1 MDQILAILA
10 SFPPSPEEIDT
21 TKKYDAALKAHIT
34 TLTKMLDNIPPGVSA
49 ELGRFLEVSGRGF
62 TKITKPFHLTS
73 FRPSTPQ

>member
-49 ELGRFLEVSGRGF
+49 ELGRFLEVSELSF
-62 TKITKPFHLTS
+62 TRIAKFSHLKPS
-73 FRPSTPQ
+73 RPSTPQ